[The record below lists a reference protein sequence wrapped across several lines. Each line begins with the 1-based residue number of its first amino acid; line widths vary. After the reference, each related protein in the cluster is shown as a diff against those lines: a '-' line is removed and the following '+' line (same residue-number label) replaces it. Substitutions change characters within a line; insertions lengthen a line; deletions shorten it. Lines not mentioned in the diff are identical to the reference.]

1 MKYRN
6 LELIPIDD
14 AGYRAFGAQ
23 RRLENM
29 KFRKKKERSPSDLI
43 SDLVEDAVRYHIGL
57 TDTLDENRIWKYE
70 RLKQGSYV
78 VEYREMDF
86 VCRLDDGA
94 LIFGEVKSSNNKR
107 ALTTARSQVGKNL
120 KLAKRAEYTATGA
133 IVLCGTGEEFKDGPA
148 VLGDLPALTEASG
161 EIAIIRIHLDHLRD
175 GLDEKTRMEW
185 ERLQS
190 LVEEQRAEAEKIRK
204 ERQEWRDKG
213 VAVEDWPEHLQ
224 YPESDE
230 LEQAEIMSFGGHAE
244 EETPMQK
251 AMREAMAK
259 SADNTNVE
267 DAARDSISP
276 PSEEESMSAPKSS
289 VGGAHQSAQKESWVR
304 RWVGRWIG

>member
-1 MKYRN
+1 M
-6 LELIPIDD
+6 
-14 AGYRAFGAQ
+14 
-23 RRLENM
+23 
-29 KFRKKKERSPSDLI
+29 
-43 SDLVEDAVRYHIGL
+43 
-57 TDTLDENRIWKYE
+57 
-70 RLKQGSYV
+70 
-78 VEYREMDF
+78 
-86 VCRLDDGA
+86 
-94 LIFGEVKSSNNKR
+94 
-107 ALTTARSQVGKNL
+107 
-120 KLAKRAEYTATGA
+120 
-133 IVLCGTGEEFKDGPA
+133 CGPGEEFKDGPA

-276 PSEEESMSAPKSS
+276 PSEEESLGAPKSS
-289 VGGAHQSAQKESWVR
+289 VDVAHQAAQRESWFR
-304 RWVGRWIG
+304 RWLRRWIG